1 MTRKGFTLLE
11 MMVAS
16 LLLGMLVTTLTML
29 FNSSSIAW
37 RTGTA
42 GVSELKE
49 VRSNLGIFHDVQ
61 DDILP
66 GLGDGASASGPGQG
80 DNRSMNYRTVSLWDP
95 SQDNKL
101 RTDRAYKQIDWQGAP
116 NVSISDAMKGAS
128 KSVGRAGAGIGSGL
142 FTVGVRSLGPDGR
155 ADTADDITT
164 WPDQID

>member
-29 FNSSSIAW
+29 FNSSSVAW

-42 GVSELKE
+42 GVSELKD
-49 VRSNLGIFHDVQ
+49 VRSSLGVFHDIQ

-66 GLGDGASASGPGQG
+66 GLGDKGSGNGAGQG
-80 DNRSMNYRTVSLWDP
+80 DSRSLNYRTVSLWDP

-101 RTDRAYKQIDWQGAP
+101 RTDRAYKQINWQGAP
-116 NVSISDAMKGAS
+116 NIGISDAIKGAS
-128 KSVGRAGAGIGSGL
+128 KSVGKAGAGTGSGL

-155 ADTADDITT
+155 PDTEDDITT

>member
-16 LLLGMLVTTLTML
+16 LLLGMLVTVLTML
-29 FNSSSIAW
+29 FNSSAVAW

-49 VRSNLGIFHDVQ
+49 VRMKLGVFHDVQ

-66 GLGDGASASGPGQG
+66 GLGDRNSVLGQN
-80 DNRSMNYRTVSLWDP
+80 DNRTIRYRTVSLWDP
-95 SQDNKL
+95 AQDNRL
-101 RTDRAYKQIDWQGAP
+101 RVDRAYDDIEWLSAP
-116 NVSISDAMKGAS
+116 AITIADVKASQS
-128 KSVGRAGAGIGSGL
+128 KSVGSAGAGISAGL
-142 FTVGVRSLGPDGR
+142 FTVGVRSRGPDGLP
-155 ADTADDITT
+155 DTEDDITT